1 MRSYDAAGHGWVMPL
16 MLVAM
21 LALSG
26 VGYWLKAVG
35 RRRSQF

>member
-1 MRSYDAAGHGWVMPL
+1 MRSYDAAGNGWVMPL

-26 VGYWLKAVG
+26 VGYWRKAVR